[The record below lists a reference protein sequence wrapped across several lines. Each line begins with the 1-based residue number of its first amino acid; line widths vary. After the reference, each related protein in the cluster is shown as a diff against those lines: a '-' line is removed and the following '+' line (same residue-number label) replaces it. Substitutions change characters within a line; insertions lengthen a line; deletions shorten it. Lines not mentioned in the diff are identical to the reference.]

1 MNIYKKQSFKNGDTP
16 VTQQEITHIVNTY
29 YSDKIQ
35 LATLDSMTLN
45 FLLFKILSSGLK
57 QFKGYS
63 TDLTGKP
70 FDTEQDVKNVIDVV
84 ITENSDWFNS

>member
-1 MNIYKKQSFKNGDTP
+1 METP

-35 LATLDSMTLN
+35 LATLDSTTLN
-45 FLLFKILSSGLK
+45 FLLFKILDSGLK

-70 FDTEQDVKNVIDVV
+70 FDTEQDVRNVIDAV
-84 ITENSDWFNS
+84 ITENSNWFNS